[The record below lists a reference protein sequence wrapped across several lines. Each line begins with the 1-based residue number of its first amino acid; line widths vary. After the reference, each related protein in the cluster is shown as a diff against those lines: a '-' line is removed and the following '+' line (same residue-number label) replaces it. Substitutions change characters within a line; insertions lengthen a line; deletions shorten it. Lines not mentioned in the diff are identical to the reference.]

1 MSKVVTVTPS
11 GGSTTRQESVAHIKR
26 HKLANCNVTLVHGR
40 SNPPINTRNRLTT
53 HQRNHSLDFRSMGI
67 LLPPVPQASAT
78 TLTHHH
84 RNRSLDSALQRIPE
98 VDVTPSPECE
108 TTPAPVAK
116 ATAVPACKARSRERE
131 DLASLG
137 SDDSG
142 ILCGSDS
149 GSSDATNAATRES
162 SVDHLHSRESLDS
175 SLSQPGDMDS
185 VDVVDGEESG
195 GPVVTVSLS
204 VPVSPVELVHLCE
217 PSSKT
222 IVIGDRSEPHK
233 HEINATSGDT
243 SSQELRSTNN
253 NNSSSSSSNNNNNNN
268 VCMVKEL
275 ESHEYGHDEQRC
287 TDMGGVTRDFKNSL
301 EVSPVNDKQSELAGA
316 AMTLCCGTAVQS
328 ETNEAAV
335 KKQTGVVCRRQET
348 VQPKPSEGCLLRLFE
363 SQIFDMSMAI
373 SYLFNSKEPGVQ
385 SYLGNKM
392 FSFPDNDVDFYL
404 PQLVVMYIQ
413 LHDVTEVLYPYL
425 VHRCRQSA
433 DFSLKCAWL
442 LDAYSSDAHLPSK
455 KKSHGTKLK
464 NLILSDELRPK
475 GNENK
480 KRVTGLQTPAPPPLI
495 PMQSVTSPNKKT
507 HQRSQSDATGLFQ
520 TLRRSHSGTI
530 SKVSLGDLSSGR
542 AFDNGCTCFYSC
554 QGVVN
559 DLRGQKTDCFC
570 NAPRLAP
577 ELEFIQALISI
588 GKLLGTIPTKES
600 KTVQLIAE
608 LNTLNLNLPA
618 RVWLPL
624 HSSIP
629 HHIVRVPPQY
639 AAVLN
644 SKDKAP
650 YIIYVEVLEVE
661 DIYTSP
667 VPTKIV
673 GCSLRHTKS
682 EENLTGGEQ
691 SNVIGSSNIS
701 TSETQ
706 QQNMPPIRQTPV
718 KNISPYSVR
727 STEVAFSFPD
737 DDPNDCWS
745 QEDDEITQQYLQLRK
760 PKDRDTISQLSQE
773 SSDSKEPIF
782 VPGDIKRRLSE
793 MAAAPSATFNHD
805 PEDPSAAVLKE
816 PWELKQRRIRSSS
829 PYGHLASWKL
839 LAVIVKCGDD
849 LRQELLAS
857 QLLSMLQKIWQDEQV
872 PLWVRPYKI
881 LCLSNDSG
889 LIEPILNTVSLH
901 QVKKQCQLTLNQY
914 FEREFGPSMSE
925 SFTVAQRNFI
935 QSCAAY
941 CLVCYLI
948 QVKDR
953 HNGNILLHSDGHLIH
968 IDFGFILSTSPR
980 NLGFETS
987 PFKLTPEFVEVM
999 GGSQSKQFQEF
1010 KTLILQ
1016 GLIAARK
1023 HMEKI
1028 VNLVEIML
1036 SGSQLPC
1043 FRSGGAATV
1052 QGLKN
1057 RFHLTLTEDQLR
1069 RHVEDLV
1076 EASIHSWSTKLYDR
1090 YQYFANGTL

>member
-1 MSKVVTVTPS
+1 MSEVVTVTPS

-26 HKLANCNVTLVHGR
+26 HKLANCNVPLVHGR

-204 VPVSPVELVHLCE
+204 VPVSPVELVHLSE

-222 IVIGDRSEPHK
+222 IIIGDLSSSSSSSEPHK
-233 HEINATSGDT
+233 HENNVTSGDT
-243 SSQELRSTNN
+243 GSQELRSA
-253 NNSSSSSSNNNNNNN
+253 NNNNNNIN

-275 ESHEYGHDEQRC
+275 VESHEYGHDEQRC
-287 TDMGGVTRDFKNSL
+287 TDMSGVTRDFKNSL
-301 EVSPVNDKQSELAGA
+301 EISPVNDKQSELAGA

-328 ETNEAAV
+328 ETSEAAV
-335 KKQTGVVCRRQET
+335 KKQTGVVCRREET

-480 KRVTGLQTPAPPPLI
+480 KRVTGLQTPAPLPLI

-530 SKVSLGDLSSGR
+530 NKVSLGDLSSGR

-691 SNVIGSSNIS
+691 SNVIGSTNIS

-901 QVKKQCQLTLNQY
+901 QVKKQCQLTLYQY
-914 FEREFGPSMSE
+914 FEREFGPSTSD
-925 SFTVAQRNFI
+925 SFTIAQRNFI

-953 HNGNILLHSDGHLIH
+953 HNGNILLHCDGHLIH

>member
-1 MSKVVTVTPS
+1 MSEVAAVTPT
-11 GGSTTRQESVAHIKR
+11 GGSTRQESAAHIKR
-26 HKLANCNVTLVHGR
+26 HKLAICNVPLVHGR
-40 SNPPINTRNRLTT
+40 PNPPINTRNRLTT

-67 LLPPVPQASAT
+67 LLPPVPQAAAT

-108 TTPAPVAK
+108 TNPAPVAK
-116 ATAVPACKARSRERE
+116 ATVPACKGRNRERE

-149 GSSDATNAATRES
+149 GSSDATNTATRES

-185 VDVVDGEESG
+185 ADVVDGEESSA
-195 GPVVTVSLS
+195 TSVSVSVSVS
-204 VPVSPVELVHLCE
+204 VPVSPVEMVHMSDILPKE
-217 PSSKT
+217 N
-222 IVIGDRSEPHK
+222 GERSEPHK
-233 HEINATSGDT
+233 HENV
-243 SSQELRSTNN
+243 SSDRGTQKPR
-253 NNSSSSSSNNNNNNN
+253 SSN
-268 VCMVKEL
+268 VCAAKEL
-275 ESHEYGHDEQRC
+275 GDYAHEEMRD
-287 TDMGGVTRDFKNSL
+287 DMPVTIEAQDFQGSL
-301 EVSPVNDKQSELAGA
+301 EVPAASDTQSELAGA
-316 AMTLCCGTAVQS
+316 AMTLCCGTAAQS
-328 ETNEAAV
+328 ETTNESTV
-335 KKQTGVVCRRQET
+335 KKQTGVLCRRQET

-442 LDAYSSDAHLPSK
+442 LDAYSSDAHVPSK

-475 GNENK
+475 GNEARK
-480 KRVTGLQTPAPPPLI
+480 QRTTGLQVPAPPPLPI
-495 PMQSVTSPNKKT
+495 MQSVTSPNKKT

-520 TLRRSHSGTI
+520 TLRRSHSGI
-530 SKVSLGDLSSGR
+530 INKVSLGDLSSGR

-661 DIYTSP
+661 DLYTSP
-667 VPTKIV
+667 VPTKIM
-673 GCSLRHTKS
+673 GSSLRHTKS

-691 SNVIGSSNIS
+691 SNVIVSSNIS
-701 TSETQ
+701 SPEIQ
-706 QQNMPPIRQTPV
+706 QTVLPTMKQTPV

-727 STEVAFSFPD
+727 NTDVAFTFPD

-760 PKDRDTISQLSQE
+760 LKDRDTLSQLSQE

-816 PWELKQRRIRSSS
+816 PWELKQRRIRASS
-829 PYGHLASWKL
+829 PYGHLASWRL

-901 QVKKQCQLTLNQY
+901 QVKKQCQLTLFQY
-914 FEREFGPSMSE
+914 FEREFGPSTSE
-925 SFTVAQRNFI
+925 GFSIAQKKFI

-941 CLVCYLI
+941 CLVSYLI

-999 GGSQSKQFQEF
+999 GGSQSKMFQEF

>member
-1 MSKVVTVTPS
+1 MSEVVAVTPS
-11 GGSTTRQESVAHIKR
+11 GGSTRQESVAHIKR
-26 HKLANCNVTLVHGR
+26 HKLANCNVPLVHGR

-116 ATAVPACKARSRERE
+116 TTVPACKARSRERE

-149 GSSDATNAATRES
+149 GTSDTTNVATRES

-185 VDVVDGEESG
+185 VDAVDGEENSA
-195 GPVVTVSLS
+195 PVSVSVS
-204 VPVSPVELVHLCE
+204 VPVSPVELVHSSE
-217 PSSKT
+217 PSSIKA
-222 IVIGDRSEPHK
+222 GDCSEPHK
-233 HEINATSGDT
+233 HENATSNS
-243 SSQELRSTNN
+243 SSQELRPGNM
-253 NNSSSSSSNNNNNNN
+253 

-275 ESHEYGHDEQRC
+275 ETHEYTPEEQHDE
-287 TDMGGVTRDFKNSL
+287 MGVTVDVRDFQNPL
-301 EVSPVNDKQSELAGA
+301 QVSPVNDKQSELTGA
-316 AMTLCCGTAVQS
+316 AMTLCCGTTVQS
-328 ETNEAAV
+328 ETVEAAV
-335 KKQTGVVCRRQET
+335 KKQTGIVCRRQET

-475 GNENK
+475 GNENR
-480 KRVTGLQTPAPPPLI
+480 KRVVGLQTPAPPPLSS
-495 PMQSVTSPNKKT
+495 MQSVTSPNKKT

-530 SKVSLGDLSSGR
+530 NKVSLGDLSSGR

-624 HSSIP
+624 HSSVP

-691 SNVIGSSNIS
+691 SNVIESPNIS
-701 TSETQ
+701 SSETQ
-706 QQNMPPIRQTPV
+706 QSMPPIRQTPV

-727 STEVAFSFPD
+727 NTEVAFTFPD

-816 PWELKQRRIRSSS
+816 PWELKQRRIRASS
-829 PYGHLASWKL
+829 PYGHLASWRL

-857 QLLSMLQKIWQDEQV
+857 QLLSMLQKIWQDEHV

-901 QVKKQCQLTLNQY
+901 QVKKQCQLTLYQY
-914 FEREFGPSMSE
+914 FEREFGSST
-925 SFTVAQRNFI
+925 SDAFTIAQRNFI

-953 HNGNILLHSDGHLIH
+953 HNGNILLHRDGHLIH

-1016 GLIAARK
+1016 GFIAARK

>member
-1 MSKVVTVTPS
+1 
-11 GGSTTRQESVAHIKR
+11 
-26 HKLANCNVTLVHGR
+26 
-40 SNPPINTRNRLTT
+40 
-53 HQRNHSLDFRSMGI
+53 MGI

-116 ATAVPACKARSRERE
+116 AAVPACKVRSRERE

-175 SLSQPGDMDS
+175 SLSQPGDMDG
-185 VDVVDGEESG
+185 VDVVDGDENGCRATS
-195 GPVVTVSLS
+195 VSVSVSLSLS
-204 VPVSPVELVHLCE
+204 VPVSPVELVH
-217 PSSKT
+217 S
-222 IVIGDRSEPHK
+222 SEPPSKRGGHGNRGE
-233 HEINATSGDT
+233 HANANTEGTQEPPPRSG
-243 SSQELRSTNN
+243 SGG
-253 NNSSSSSSNNNNNNN
+253 
-268 VCMVKEL
+268 VKEL
-275 ESHEYGHDEQRC
+275 EAHDYQRKELCTEVPVTIDEQ
-287 TDMGGVTRDFKNSL
+287 DFQNPL
-301 EVSPVNDKQSELAGA
+301 EVLPVNDKQCELAGA
-316 AMTLCCGTAVQS
+316 AMTLCCGTTVQS
-328 ETNEAAV
+328 EANEAAV
-335 KKQTGVVCRRQET
+335 KKQPGVVCRRQET

-392 FSFPDNDVDFYL
+392 FSFPDPDVDFYL

-475 GNENK
+475 GYEHRK
-480 KRVTGLQTPAPPPLI
+480 HRVAGLQTPTPPSLTT
-495 PMQSVTSPNKKT
+495 MQSITSPNKKT

-530 SKVSLGDLSSGR
+530 NKVSLGDLSSGR

-559 DLRGQKTDCFC
+559 DLRGQKTDCIC

-624 HSSIP
+624 HSSVP

-673 GCSLRHTKS
+673 GHSLRHTKS

-691 SNVIGSSNIS
+691 STVIASSDIS
-701 TSETQ
+701 TTETQ
-706 QQNMPPIRQTPV
+706 QNVPPIKQTPV
-718 KNISPYSVR
+718 KNTSPYSVR
-727 STEVAFSFPD
+727 STDVAFTFPD

-816 PWELKQRRIRSSS
+816 PWELKQHRIRASS

-857 QLLSMLQKIWQDEQV
+857 QLLSMLQRIWQEEQV

-901 QVKKQCQLTLNQY
+901 QVKKQCQLTLVQY
-914 FEREFGPSMSE
+914 FEREFGPPTSDT
-925 SFTVAQRNFI
+925 FITAQRNFI

>member
-1 MSKVVTVTPS
+1 MSEVVAVTVVPN
-11 GGSTTRQESVAHIKR
+11 GGQNRQECVTHIKR
-26 HKLANCNVTLVHGR
+26 HKSSSGCNVPLVHGR
-40 SNPPINTRNRLTT
+40 PNPPINVRNRLTT

-67 LLPPVPQASAT
+67 LLPPVPQATVT
-78 TLTHHH
+78 TLTLHH

-108 TTPAPVAK
+108 TAPDSAIKVSTQSSIIK
-116 ATAVPACKARSRERE
+116 SRSRERE

-149 GSSDATNAATRES
+149 GSSDAANATTRES

-175 SLSQPGDMDS
+175 SLSQAGDMDC
-185 VDVVDGEESG
+185 VDAVDGDE
-195 GPVVTVSLS
+195 PVSVSLDVMESQSKETQCIHLPETCIDS
-204 VPVSPVELVHLCE
+204 VEQQQQPHLNKHIVANEKQTLVN
-217 PSSKT
+217 
-222 IVIGDRSEPHK
+222 GDRTSTRQLEK
-233 HEINATSGDT
+233 INVNGDYT
-243 SSQELRSTNN
+243 NELR
-253 NNSSSSSSNNNNNNN
+253 
-268 VCMVKEL
+268 
-275 ESHEYGHDEQRC
+275 DEQPSC
-287 TDMGGVTRDFKNSL
+287 GNNGYHNTL
-301 EVSPVNDKQSELAGA
+301 EVAMQSELAGA
-316 AMTLCCGTAVQS
+316 AMTLCCGATQPDDDTS
-328 ETNEAAV
+328 
-335 KKQTGVVCRRQET
+335 KKPLEIRRQET
-348 VQPKPSEGCLLRLFE
+348 AQPKPTESCLLRLFE

-385 SYLGNKM
+385 SYLGNKL

-404 PQLVVMYIQ
+404 PQLILMYIQ

-425 VHRCRQSA
+425 VHRCRQAA

-464 NLILSDELRPK
+464 NLILSDELRKNRPK
-475 GNENK
+475 GNEITRK
-480 KRVTGLQTPAPPPLI
+480 QKFSGIQVPAPPPL
-495 PMQSVTSPNKKT
+495 PTAQMVASPNKKT

-520 TLRRSHSGTI
+520 SLRRSHSGVVN
-530 SKVSLGDLSSGR
+530 KVSLGDLSSGR
-542 AFDNGCTCFYSC
+542 AFDNGCTCFDSC

-600 KTVQLIAE
+600 KTVQLVAE

-624 HSSIP
+624 HSTIP

-650 YIIYVEVLEVE
+650 YIIYLEVLEVE
-661 DIYTSP
+661 DLYTSP
-667 VPTKIV
+667 VPTKV
-673 GCSLRHTKS
+673 MGSSLRHTKS
-682 EENLTGGEQ
+682 EENLTGNEQ
-691 SNVIGSSNIS
+691 SSDSTNGSNAAA
-701 TSETQ
+701 Q
-706 QQNMPPIRQTPV
+706 QQSIRQTPNKSIV
-718 KNISPYSVR
+718 SKSGDI
-727 STEVAFSFPD
+727 AFNYLD
-737 DDPNDCWS
+737 DDPADCWS

-760 PKDRDTISQLSQE
+760 PRDRDTISQLSQD
-773 SSDSKEPIF
+773 SSDSREPVF

-793 MAAAPSATFNHD
+793 LAATPSATFNHD

-816 PWELKQRRIRSSS
+816 PWELKQRRIRTSS
-829 PYGHLASWKL
+829 PYGHLASWRL

-857 QLLSMLQKIWQDEQV
+857 QLLSMLQKIWQDEGL

-901 QVKKQCQLTLNQY
+901 QIKKHCQLTLLQY
-914 FEREFGPSMSE
+914 FEREFGPTDSE
-925 SFTVAQRNFI
+925 EFVEAQNNFV

-941 CLVCYLI
+941 CLVSYLI

-953 HNGNILLHSDGHLIH
+953 HNGNILLHSDGHIIH

-999 GGSQSKQFQEF
+999 GGSQSKMFQHF
-1010 KTLILQ
+1010 KSLILQ
-1016 GLIAARK
+1016 GLVAARK
-1023 HMEKI
+1023 HMEKV

-1043 FRSGGAATV
+1043 FRTGGAATV

-1069 RHVEDLV
+1069 QHVEDLV
-1076 EASIHSWSTKLYDR
+1076 EGSIHSWSTKLYDR